1 MLTKPL
7 VVEDGEM
14 GALKSA
20 GVWDAVSAKGVLA
33 TNVRQSLDY
42 VSRGEVDA
50 GFVFGTDAAIM
61 QDKVKVALTVP
72 TQTPITYP
80 IAQVEG
86 SRHAA
91 DAQAFIAF
99 VLSPA
104 GQAVLAKY
112 GFKSASAR

>member
-1 MLTKPL
+1 M
-7 VVEDGEM
+7 
-14 GALKSA
+14 
-20 GVWDAVSAKGVLA
+20 
-33 TNVRQSLDY
+33 
-42 VSRGEVDA
+42 
-50 GFVFGTDAAIM
+50 
-61 QDKVKVALTVP
+61 P

-91 DAQAFIAF
+91 DAQAFMKF

-112 GFKSASAR
+112 GFKPAH